1 MGLSHSKAHPRVT
14 KVAPLQDKEG
24 EAPSASP
31 VDLALNQNLEGKS
44 SYLFARLQD
53 PKKALEGQLPPL
65 RETWCGRYSAGT
77 CGTYREVCRFGPT
90 EAMDRDT

>member
-14 KVAPLQDKEG
+14 KVAPLQDKEE

-31 VDLALNQNLEGKS
+31 VDLALNQNLEEKS

-53 PKKALEGQLPPL
+53 PKKALEWQLPPL
-65 RETWCGRYSAGT
+65 RETWCGRYSTGT
-77 CGTYREVCRFGPT
+77 CGTYREVCGFGPT